1 MPACYHEL
9 IACLCVVMD
18 LCKKTLK
25 QIIWRKT
32 IAIYNVFKK
41 KTTKI
46 ILEKK
51 HKKTEGEKQCRETL

>member
-1 MPACYHEL
+1 
-9 IACLCVVMD
+9 MD

-51 HKKTEGEKQCRETL
+51 HKKTKGEKQCRETL

>member
-1 MPACYHEL
+1 MLPRAYSMFMRCHGL
-9 IACLCVVMD
+9 MQ
-18 LCKKTLK
+18 KKTLK

-51 HKKTEGEKQCRETL
+51 HKKTKGEKQCRETL

>member
-1 MPACYHEL
+1 MLPRAYSMFMRCHGL
-9 IACLCVVMD
+9 MQ
-18 LCKKTLK
+18 KTLK

-51 HKKTEGEKQCRETL
+51 HKKNKRRKTM